1 MLNRISDNWWMLSY
15 DGDEGRFVWFGFTED
30 QVKQKFAAW
39 MRRMSMG
46 RNLRQ
51 TVIQHNMHF
60 DDGVYE

>member
-1 MLNRISDNWWMLSY
+1 MLSY